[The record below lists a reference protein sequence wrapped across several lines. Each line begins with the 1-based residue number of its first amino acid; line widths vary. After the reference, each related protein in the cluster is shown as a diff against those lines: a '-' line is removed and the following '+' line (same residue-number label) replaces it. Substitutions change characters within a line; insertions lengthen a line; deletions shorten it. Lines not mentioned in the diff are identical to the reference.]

1 MVDIVE
7 DIKENIEEVGEAVEE
22 VVEDLVEKAEKESL
36 DTEKETPEKKI
47 KEKTLEEKKKELL
60 EKVKKLSGKID
71 VTKTEDLKEKITGDT
86 SGKNLNDEKRKMW
99 DNFDLKLPGGESI
112 SEASKRALSVL
123 TLIKNELDE
132 DGCAAVQ
139 SHGTLIGIILHHFD
153 PSFGFDEWKNMT
165 MPDIYKIDYGNDNT
179 TVKHIGCDSI
189 ETFKIG
195 N

>member
-1 MVDIVE
+1 MKTIYLIRHGKASLEGSDRERGLTEEGMEHANQIAE
-7 DIKENIEEVGEAVEE
+7 ILKNIE
-22 VVEDLVEKAEKESL
+22 
-36 DTEKETPEKKI
+36 PKI
-47 KEKTLEEKKKELL
+47 KIICSSPLKRAILTMEPLAKYLDIE
-60 EKVKKLSGKID
+60 IQIH
-71 VTKTEDLKEKITGDT
+71 EDLKEKITGDT

-99 DNFDLKLPGGESI
+99 DNFDLKLSGGESI

-165 MPDIYKIDYGNDNT
+165 MPDIYKIDYDNDNT